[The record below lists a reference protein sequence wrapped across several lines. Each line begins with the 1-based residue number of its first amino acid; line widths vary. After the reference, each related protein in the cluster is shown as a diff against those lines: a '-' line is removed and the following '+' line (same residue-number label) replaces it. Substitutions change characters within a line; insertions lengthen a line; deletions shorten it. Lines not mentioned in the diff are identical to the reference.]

1 MMITKV
7 PTKIIIGLRFTLLTK
22 IAPSGEAIVPPT
34 INPNTTCHEFTPS
47 KSKKVIPLAN
57 ETANSAAFTDPIV

>member
-22 IAPSGEAIVPPT
+22 IALVERQLYHRLSTPT
-34 INPNTTCHEFTPS
+34 LPATNLHLQ
-47 KSKKVIPLAN
+47 K
-57 ETANSAAFTDPIV
+57 